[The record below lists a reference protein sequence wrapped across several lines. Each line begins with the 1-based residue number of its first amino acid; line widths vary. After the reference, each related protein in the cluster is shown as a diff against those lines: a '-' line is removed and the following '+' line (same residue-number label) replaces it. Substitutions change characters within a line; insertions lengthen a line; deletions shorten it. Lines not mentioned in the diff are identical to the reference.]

1 MTKITGKPLPVNKFA
16 LKAALR
22 ELDEHG
28 VEIGTIVTV
37 TWTVPENYAT
47 DGGRVRSHTGPLAHL
62 DRARG
67 FYEIKPSNKSPGH
80 YRGYLLS
87 ESSTLAKAKEQD
99 VKPVPTPVENPFLNL
114 KSKSEPKQKPVKRPA
129 GKPVVNPFT
138 KGK

>member
-1 MTKITGKPLPVNKFA
+1 MTKITGKVIPVNKFA

-22 ELDEHG
+22 DLEDQG
-28 VEIGTIVTV
+28 VEIGTIMTV

-47 DGGRVRSHTGPLAHL
+47 DGGRVKSHTGPLAHL

-87 ESSTLAKAKEQD
+87 RSSTLTKAKEQD
-99 VKPVPTPVENPFLNL
+99 STSVSTPVNNPFLKP
-114 KSKSEPKQKPVKRPA
+114 KSKPEPKQKPVKRPA
-129 GKPVVNPFT
+129 GRPVVNPFT